1 MKKIFTGTVAVIL
14 GVLCSVSAASAAEIT
29 IQPSGQPYIMG
40 DVNLDKNVTEKD
52 AGMIL
57 EAAVGKITLTP
68 IQQYLADVNHDGK
81 VLTSDAVAVQK
92 YALDISYEGDI
103 GSRVNF
109 AQLISFDKNSY
120 YYNYTTKPDN
130 STIQLNTR
138 VYPSNA
144 VDKISYS
151 SSNGRIATVDDKGL
165 VKISAVGTVTITAK
179 SSVTGV
185 TDTCQIVITK
195 QRKRTNDTLAFSFVN
210 NRGVFGYNNT
220 NNRIELDSFKL
231 IFDDETARYLYAK
244 HKDAGGFCFGFAF
257 ASCLFNTVESGI
269 TVKDFNPNAT
279 SVRDLKLTDTCPKL
293 GNVSLKTFIEGL
305 YVAQKCDNFVPVW
318 KNTKNDYKG
327 MCEAVEAVK
336 RGEAPVICGYG
347 GAHAVVGYKVDDYY
361 DANNRHEKRLYY
373 YDCNEPTNSNK
384 YIAFTVEGSGD
395 NIRYTRW
402 KCIAGSNLI
411 YCSDP
416 SDFADEINSS
426 NKSYYKKGFTD
437 YVTFDTY
444 YGVWEKR
451 GTVSNIDS
459 FRSKNPD

>member
-1 MKKIFTGTVAVIL
+1 MKKIFTGTVAAIL
-14 GVLCSVSAASAAEIT
+14 SLLCSVSAASAAEIT
-29 IQPSGQPYIMG
+29 IQPTAQQYIMG
-40 DVNLDKNVTEKD
+40 DVNLDKKIDLKD
-52 AGMIL
+52 ASMIL
-57 EAAVGKITLTP
+57 NAAVGKITLTP

-81 VLTSDAVAVQK
+81 VLSSDSLAVQRYTLGLSQESDTGK
-92 YALDISYEGDI
+92 K
-103 GSRVNF
+103 VNF
-109 AQLISFDKNSY
+109 AQTVSFDKDSY
-120 YYNYTTKPDN
+120 YYNYTTKPNN

-138 VYPSNA
+138 VFPSDS

-151 SSNGRIATVDDKGL
+151 SSNGRIATVNDKGL

-195 QRKRTNDTLAFSFVN
+195 QRKVTNDTLAFNFVN
-210 NRGVFGYNNT
+210 NRGVFGYSNT
-220 NNRIELDSFKL
+220 NNRIELASFKL
-231 IFDDETARYLYAK
+231 IFDDVTAKYLYAK
-244 HKDAGGFCFGFAF
+244 HGDAGGFCFGFAF

-279 SVRDLKLTDTCPKL
+279 SVWDLKLTDTCPKL

-305 YVAQKCDNFVPVW
+305 HVAQKCDDFVPVW

-327 MCEAVEAVK
+327 MCEAVEAVE

-361 DANNRHEKRLYY
+361 DANNNHEKRLYY
-373 YDCNEPTNSNK
+373 YDCNDPTNSNK

-402 KCIAGSNLI
+402 KCVAGSKLI
-411 YCSDP
+411 YCSNP

-426 NKSYYKKGFTD
+426 NKSYYIKGYTD

-444 YGVWEKR
+444 YGVWERR